1 MQVETGREKTA
12 CDDIKQAADDVLDEC
27 FVPQYLTGKRRP
39 DGIWIPSKERL
50 FPGYLICVTSQ
61 VDELADKLR
70 RVRSLTKILGNDNAF
85 ILLTEDEQAWVQ
97 KVTQKDQRTV
107 GESVGYMENGKLVI
121 VEGPAKGQGRLGA
134 QGESSQ
140 APSISRNADGWPHRA
155 SPSRPANGKQN
166 PGQTNGQEKVSSD
179 KAKDYVRIAQSSK
192 PAMVHPRPCV
202 AFRAFKRIFDIT
214 SACLGLVLLSP
225 LLLGTA
231 LAVKAT
237 SPGPVIFKQERYG
250 RNKKPFV
257 CFKFRSMMADTPA
270 DVPTRVMHENQSVMT
285 PIGATLRKTSIDE
298 LPQLLNIVRGDIPLR
313 ILKTRPEFSEKS
325 MGAFALPAKSSTN
338 KEKAFSQVVSCFAS
352 DLRMRR
358 ISGFNC
364 NCISGM
370 ETQFLAK
377 PVFGAVCA

>member
-1 MQVETGREKTA
+1 M
-12 CDDIKQAADDVLDEC
+12 
-27 FVPQYLTGKRRP
+27 
-39 DGIWIPSKERL
+39 
-50 FPGYLICVTSQ
+50 
-61 VDELADKLR
+61 
-70 RVRSLTKILGNDNAF
+70 
-85 ILLTEDEQAWVQ
+85 
-97 KVTQKDQRTV
+97 
-107 GESVGYMENGKLVI
+107 
-121 VEGPAKGQGRLGA
+121 
-134 QGESSQ
+134 
-140 APSISRNADGWPHRA
+140 
-155 SPSRPANGKQN
+155 
-166 PGQTNGQEKVSSD
+166 SSD
-179 KAKDYVRIAQSSK
+179 KAKDYVRIAQSSQ

-338 KEKAFSQVVSCFAS
+338 KGKAFSQVVSCFANG
-352 DLRMRR
+352 LRMRR
-358 ISGFNC
+358 ISKFNC
-364 NCISGM
+364 NRIRGM
-370 ETQFLAK
+370 EAQFLAK

>member
-1 MQVETGREKTA
+1 M
-12 CDDIKQAADDVLDEC
+12 
-27 FVPQYLTGKRRP
+27 
-39 DGIWIPSKERL
+39 
-50 FPGYLICVTSQ
+50 
-61 VDELADKLR
+61 
-70 RVRSLTKILGNDNAF
+70 
-85 ILLTEDEQAWVQ
+85 
-97 KVTQKDQRTV
+97 
-107 GESVGYMENGKLVI
+107 
-121 VEGPAKGQGRLGA
+121 
-134 QGESSQ
+134 
-140 APSISRNADGWPHRA
+140 
-155 SPSRPANGKQN
+155 
-166 PGQTNGQEKVSSD
+166 SSD
-179 KAKDYVRIAQSSK
+179 KAKDYMRIAQSSQ

-250 RNKKPFV
+250 RDKKPFV

-352 DLRMRR
+352 SLRMRR

-364 NCISGM
+364 KRVGSMGG
-370 ETQFLAK
+370 QFLAK
-377 PVFGAVCA
+377 PVFKAVCA

>member
-1 MQVETGREKTA
+1 
-12 CDDIKQAADDVLDEC
+12 
-27 FVPQYLTGKRRP
+27 
-39 DGIWIPSKERL
+39 
-50 FPGYLICVTSQ
+50 
-61 VDELADKLR
+61 
-70 RVRSLTKILGNDNAF
+70 
-85 ILLTEDEQAWVQ
+85 
-97 KVTQKDQRTV
+97 
-107 GESVGYMENGKLVI
+107 
-121 VEGPAKGQGRLGA
+121 
-134 QGESSQ
+134 
-140 APSISRNADGWPHRA
+140 
-155 SPSRPANGKQN
+155 
-166 PGQTNGQEKVSSD
+166 
-179 KAKDYVRIAQSSK
+179 
-192 PAMVHPRPCV
+192 MVHPRPCV

-338 KEKAFSQVVSCFAS
+338 KEEVFSQVNTAVAAS
-352 DLRMRR
+352 LRTRR
-358 ISGFNC
+358 VANLHSNHIHSA
-364 NCISGM
+364 
-370 ETQFLAK
+370 ELAIFTK
-377 PVFGAVCA
+377 PIFRAVTV